1 MKKYSPK
8 EISEILDDVKT
19 CAQLF
24 CTKNNK
30 IYSDMAEEFI
40 NKMGE
45 YAKYC
50 YPEMASRWEYK
61 IRENIYGPLVP
72 ISFMLVN
79 DKIEEI
85 IRIRKMAITAIL
97 FHFINAGE
105 IMITYDETHC
115 WEEIDRVLD
124 IQGHTAST
132 FAALISILI
141 LYWPLGV
148 AFTDRYDPKRKDINE
163 KFKVD
168 YEQAIEY
175 QNVRADFNNRLIR
188 CLKKRCENYEK

>member
-40 NKMGE
+40 NRMGE

-50 YPEMASRWEYK
+50 YPEMASRWKHK
-61 IRENIYGPLVP
+61 IRENIYGPLLLSGFIP
-72 ISFMLVN
+72 IN
-79 DKIEEI
+79 DRIERI
-85 IRIRKMAITAIL
+85 LRIRKRTIIDTL
-97 FHFINAGE
+97 LNFINAGE
-105 IMITYDETHC
+105 IMRIYDETHS
-115 WEEIDRVLD
+115 WEEIDRILYN
-124 IQGHTAST
+124 QGHTGST

-141 LYWPLGV
+141 LFWPLGV
-148 AFTDRYDPKRKDINE
+148 AFTDRYDPERKDINE

-168 YEQAIEY
+168 YEQATEY
-175 QNVRADFNNRLIR
+175 QNARVDFNNRLIR